1 MEFDMKDL
9 LDVVR
14 QATGNKHFTAK
25 NGNEYAI
32 DGDGDVELLTDP
44 LIDEPL
50 RLNQLSGLI
59 DWLSAEGKYV
69 QSYNKQHLTQLMIHV
84 VSPTEVQV
92 IGGLDNSG
100 ARPIFATVD
109 AVVDVLPIGRF
120 LSQEEMVILLQSSFQ
135 HDKKR
140 EDKDGRDERDI
151 VLQVV
156 SNLRSS
162 DVQQQTDD
170 GISQTVQIN
179 SGVATA
185 ANVKVPNPVTL
196 VPFRTFQEIEQPAS
210 KFIFRM
216 REGME
221 SALFSADNSQ
231 WKVEAKQRIKDYLIK
246 AQQDKFGEIKYSVI
260 A

>member
-1 MEFDMKDL
+1 
-9 LDVVR
+9 
-14 QATGNKHFTAK
+14 
-25 NGNEYAI
+25 
-32 DGDGDVELLTDP
+32 
-44 LIDEPL
+44 
-50 RLNQLSGLI
+50 
-59 DWLSAEGKYV
+59 
-69 QSYNKQHLTQLMIHV
+69 MIHV

-92 IGGLDNSG
+92 IGGLDDSG

-140 EDKDGRDERDI
+140 EDKDGRDDRDI